1 MDRRP
6 VTPLPAFSARVRA
19 GFAGGAAAYDHQAT
33 LQRAIA
39 WRLAH
44 ACRSLPLPPGPAAD
58 LGAGTGLLAR
68 ALADQPQATSQA
80 PGLLTP
86 AGRARDML
94 QLDLCTELLARNP
107 LATATTSRVWVWDLE
122 QGLPR
127 ELNGAAFLCSSFAL
141 QWLSRPEAQL
151 EHWCGRLAP
160 GGWLT
165 LAVPTAASFPQWHR
179 AAKRA
184 GVPFTGLALPEA
196 AALEAMARRQLALG
210 RLQRLRFT
218 RRGDGQQFLR
228 QLCTLGAGTSAHPP
242 LSTPQ
247 LRRLLQHWP
256 AGDGVTWEVL
266 LLIGQ
271 RPK

>member
-1 MDRRP
+1 M
-6 VTPLPAFSARVRA
+6 TPLPAFSARVRA

-68 ALADQPQATSQA
+68 ALADQPQATSPA
-80 PGLLTP
+80 SGHETP
-86 AGRARDML
+86 AARARQLL

-107 LATATTSRVWVWDLE
+107 LAIPTTSRVWDLD

-127 ELNGAAFLCSSFAL
+127 ELDGAAFLSSSFAL
-141 QWLSRPEAQL
+141 QWLSRPATQL
-151 EHWCGRLAP
+151 EHWCQALAP
-160 GGWLT
+160 GGWLG

-179 AAKRA
+179 AAERA

-196 AALEAMARRQLALG
+196 ADLEAVARRRLEMW

-218 RRGDGQQFLR
+218 RPGGDGRQFLH
-228 QLCTLGAGTSAHPP
+228 QLRALGAGTSAHPP
-242 LSTPQ
+242 LSAPQ

-256 AGDGVTWEVL
+256 AGEGITWEVL

-271 RPK
+271 RPA